1 MADWDQKPE
10 HAMEHGET
18 EAEVEQTAEA
28 RHSAEAASLRRHA
41 DYDRVKAAPSV
52 HARLHQLGEREL
64 REEAR
69 RLGLQPEPRAP
80 REQWVQALVARE
92 LAEEGLPV
100 ADGIIEVLPQGFGFL
115 RNHAVDYMPSND
127 DIYVSPSQV
136 RRFELRTGMHVVG
149 VKRAAEEGERFTALL
164 RIESV
169 DGTAAVESGPRPR
182 FDALTPVHPHQRL
195 IVEHAAGAH
204 ASRLIDMFA
213 PIGLGQRAL
222 IVAPPRAGKT
232 LLLKELAIG
241 LKANQPWLH
250 LVMLLVD
257 ERPEEVTD
265 LRRSVPGEVVSS
277 TFDATPE
284 RHCHVARLV
293 IERARRLVEQG
304 RHVALLLDSIT
315 RLARAHNAAS
325 PNSGRILSGGVD
337 ATALQMP
344 KRFFGSARAT
354 EEKGSLTM
362 IATALTDT
370 GSRMDEVIFEEFKG
384 TGNSEIVLDRTA
396 AEKRLFPALD
406 ILRTGTRKEDL
417 LLDPE
422 EMKRV
427 TALRRV
433 LAGLKPDE
441 GLELLLQ
448 RLTRTP
454 NNAALLMSMAL

>member
-1 MADWDQKPE
+1 
-10 HAMEHGET
+10 MEHGEL
-18 EAEVEQTAEA
+18 EAELERTTAA
-28 RHSAEAASLRRHA
+28 PSSQDASARRHA

-52 HARLHQLGEREL
+52 HGRLLHLDERAL
-64 REEAR
+64 LAEAQG
-69 RLGLQPEPRAP
+69 LGLALDARAP
-80 REQWVQALVARE
+80 REQFMQALVAKTLERQ
-92 LAEEGLPV
+92 GLPV

-115 RNHAVDYMPSND
+115 RNHAVDYMPSNS

-164 RIESV
+164 RVESV
-169 DGTAAVESGPRPR
+169 DGAAAMEAESRQR
-182 FDALTPVHPHQRL
+182 FDDLTPVHPHQRL
-195 IVEHAAGAH
+195 IVEHAADAH

-213 PIGLGQRAL
+213 PLGLGQRAL

-232 LLLKELAIG
+232 LLLKELALG

-265 LRRSVPGEVVSS
+265 LSCSVPGEVVSS
-277 TFDATPE
+277 TFDAPPE
-284 RHCHVARLV
+284 RHCHVARIV

-337 ATALQMP
+337 ATALQLP

-354 EEKGSLTM
+354 VEKGSLTI

-384 TGNSEIVLDRTA
+384 TGNAEIVLDRSL
-396 AEKRLFPALD
+396 AEKRIFPALD
-406 ILRTGTRKEDL
+406 IQRTGTRRENL
-417 LLDPE
+417 LQVPE
-422 EMKRV
+422 ELARV

-433 LAGLKPDE
+433 LSGLKPDE

-448 RLTRTP
+448 RLGRTP
-454 NNAALLMSMAL
+454 NNAALLMSMAM